1 MISTR
6 MHVAFAKGI
15 SSGPSTKLVV
25 QSHLQ
30 FQSKGIDDTGFCG
43 HYTYTHNQ
51 KILIKIIQVVVTHT
65 FNPNAWKEEA
75 SGSL

>member
-6 MHVAFAKGI
+6 MHAAFAKGI

-30 FQSKGIDDTGFCG
+30 FQSKGMTLASVG
-43 HYTYTHNQ
+43 TTH
-51 KILIKIIQVVVTHT
+51 IHIIK
-65 FNPNAWKEEA
+65 KY
-75 SGSL
+75 